1 MSAVA
6 SLPRSI
12 SLIAS
17 NADLHPRLSLIT
29 PGLTA
34 MSPRSFLVAIA
45 SSLALAPLA
54 AQAEPVHL
62 TLTANFNTLVPA
74 YNSNFYGPP
83 TSGTTLTGTGDL
95 WFDVD
100 PSNLQKYSVH
110 TQVSGN
116 GFSTEPWYVLPLT
129 DVTKFS
135 FTVGKVSWNLADLT
149 VYSPNLSTLD
159 SGIYLADT
167 VTSPYA
173 VALTAKNAAG
183 DLLRYSLNGC
193 ANNACA
199 LDANQMTFIDP
210 ANSVLNF
217 YAGSTSVSAVPIP
230 VQPAPVQPAP
240 PAQVPEPGS
249 LALLLG
255 GLTACIGLNRRKVLQ
270 VGRQTSSPR
279 L

>member
-1 MSAVA
+1 MS
-6 SLPRSI
+6 LRT
-12 SLIAS
+12 L
-17 NADLHPRLSLIT
+17 
-29 PGLTA
+29 
-34 MSPRSFLVAIA
+34 LVAVA

-62 TLTANFNTLVPA
+62 TLSANFSTLTLA

-95 WFDVD
+95 WFDFD
-100 PSNLQKYSVH
+100 PSEITHYPVH
-110 TQVSGN
+110 TLVFGI
-116 GFSTEPWYVLPLT
+116 GYSTEPWFVVPLA
-129 DVTKFS
+129 DVSNFS
-135 FTVGKVSWNLADLT
+135 FSVGKVSWNLVDLT
-149 VYSPNLSTLD
+149 VYSPNKTLD
-159 SGIYLADT
+159 SGIYLADS

-183 DLLRYSLNGC
+183 DILRYSLNAC
-193 ANNACA
+193 AGNACA
-199 LDANQMTFIDP
+199 LDANQMTVIDA
-210 ANSVLNF
+210 ANSALPF

-230 VQPAPVQPAP
+230 VQPAPLPPAP

-270 VGRQTSSPR
+270 VGHQLSSPCP
-279 L
+279 